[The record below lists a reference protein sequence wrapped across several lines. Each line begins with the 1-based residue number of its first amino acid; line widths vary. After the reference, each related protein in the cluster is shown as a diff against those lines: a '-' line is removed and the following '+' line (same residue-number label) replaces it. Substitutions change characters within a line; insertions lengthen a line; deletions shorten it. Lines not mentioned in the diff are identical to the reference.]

1 MPRIVD
7 WPARM
12 REVAEFVGLGSA
24 ELDVVQ
30 STAPVVL
37 KHGEVLTAAV
47 YDHFLKFDGSRSFFL
62 GEDGEV
68 DELLDVILDWVI
80 FCSAKKTVRRRR
92 RFGEEDGSAKKTVRR
107 RRQ

>member
-30 STAPVVL
+30 ATAPVVL
-37 KHGEVLTAAV
+37 KHGEALTAAV

-62 GEDGEV
+62 GKMERLTSQNWSGASTA
-68 DELLDVILDWVI
+68 
-80 FCSAKKTVRRRR
+80 CCA
-92 RFGEEDGSAKKTVRR
+92 G
-107 RRQ
+107 